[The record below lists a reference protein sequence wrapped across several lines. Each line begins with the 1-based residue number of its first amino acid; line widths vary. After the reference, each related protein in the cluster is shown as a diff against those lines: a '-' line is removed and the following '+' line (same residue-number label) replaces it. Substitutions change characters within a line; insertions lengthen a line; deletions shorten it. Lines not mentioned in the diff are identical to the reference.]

1 VEVVKLLVE
10 DLEVEVLVQVI
21 MEVVV
26 VVDILVVMEVLWQ
39 EVEVHITSLH

>member
-10 DLEVEVLVQVI
+10 DLEVEVLVLVI
-21 MEVVV
+21 MELVV

-39 EVEVHITSLH
+39 EVEVHISSLH